1 MKYSPS
7 IHNVHIFTHR
17 NVDDDLLAGL
27 GGEPPQTG
35 GLGLRRGRR
44 DVPGRAPL
52 RAPARRAAVAL
63 LDLDDVLRTQLRVAD
78 LRTIFKA
85 SETILLLYVSIA
97 TVLGTSL
104 GGLRRHR
111 GLHIHN
117 VAARTG
123 D

>member
-7 IHNVHIFTHR
+7 IHNIHIFTHR

-35 GLGLRRGRR
+35 SLGLRRGRR

-63 LDLDDVLRTQLRVAD
+63 LDLDDVVRTQPRVPD
-78 LRTIFKA
+78 LRTICNIEYICL
-85 SETILLLYVSIA
+85 SVIMLLHPWLLRDVPWWVEETPRA
-97 TVLGTSL
+97 
-104 GGLRRHR
+104 
-111 GLHIHN
+111 
-117 VAARTG
+117 
-123 D
+123 

>member
-7 IHNVHIFTHR
+7 IHNIHIFTHR

-78 LRTIFKA
+78 LRGETYMRHIF
-85 SETILLLYVSIA
+85 TCGYF
-97 TVLGTSL
+97 
-104 GGLRRHR
+104 
-111 GLHIHN
+111 
-117 VAARTG
+117 
-123 D
+123 

>member
-1 MKYSPS
+1 M
-7 IHNVHIFTHR
+7 FTDR

-35 GLGLRRGRR
+35 GLSLRRGRR

-78 LRTIFKA
+78 LSTILKA
-85 SETILLLYVSIA
+85 SERDHAFTSMA
-97 TVLGTSL
+97 T
-104 GGLRRHR
+104 
-111 GLHIHN
+111 
-117 VAARTG
+117 
-123 D
+123 

>member
-7 IHNVHIFTHR
+7 IHNIHIFTHR

-63 LDLDDVLRTQLRVAD
+63 LDLDDVVRTQLRVAD
-78 LRTIFKA
+78 LRTILNTYLSVCDPWLLRDVPWLVEETPRA
-85 SETILLLYVSIA
+85 S
-97 TVLGTSL
+97 
-104 GGLRRHR
+104 HP
-111 GLHIHN
+111 
-117 VAARTG
+117 
-123 D
+123 

>member
-7 IHNVHIFTHR
+7 IHNIHIFTHR

-63 LDLDDVLRTQLRVAD
+63 LDLDDVLGTQLRVPD
-78 LRTIFKA
+78 L
-85 SETILLLYVSIA
+85 STILRERSCFLIHGFLD
-97 TVLGTSL
+97 TSL